1 MPGWPF
7 SSECAVVKVI
17 KIREGCEFEDF
28 DHPNQEVGIEKV
40 KDAKGNFILWPRK
53 NIILKTR
60 SLSIVSS

>member
-1 MPGWPF
+1 
-7 SSECAVVKVI
+7 VVKVI